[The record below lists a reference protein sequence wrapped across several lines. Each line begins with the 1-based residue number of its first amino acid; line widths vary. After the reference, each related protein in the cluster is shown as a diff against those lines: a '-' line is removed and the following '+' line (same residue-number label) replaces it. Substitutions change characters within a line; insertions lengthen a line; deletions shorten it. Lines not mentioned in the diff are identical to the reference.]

1 LYLSSLFSVYFFSI
15 APGKTIIKSDYT
27 DNGNNIDGVE
37 GATSKSATSYYTQTA
52 NNGLLCGQA
61 ICGQAIVSSYEN
73 SGLSNSRACF
83 CGDLFCGDTYCK
95 QGYTGA
101 YNLGRN
107 DVYVSYYDKNG
118 ELLKVRHATNR
129 ELSGTIGTA
138 DDYITV
144 TKTLSN
150 DKYTVTYVIGTT
162 KYEYN
167 YNRITGELLDS
178 TEYEGTTP
186 KIKFE
191 NTEYDSFGRNSAIKF
206 TIDNSKNLAYN
217 YTYKSDYIDT
227 VKSVTLPNGKTSTIK
242 TDGFGRLT
250 NRTVNTQAVFENE
263 YSYLN
268 NGLYTTPLISREVLK
283 AGNSSID
290 YRYTYDANNNITH
303 IRNAANSLIASYQYD
318 GLNRLIRENIVGGKT
333 TVYKYDKGG
342 NIQYKKRFD
351 YSSAAGSL
359 TTDLLNS
366 TSGSKITYAY
376 DPRNKDKL
384 LSCNGGMPLQYDD
397 YGNPLLWFKHGAS
410 SSPIYLLQW
419 GEVNQ
424 LNSIKDLGT
433 NKIYTYKYLWCSV
446 IKRMMEIK

>member
-1 LYLSSLFSVYFFSI
+1 MFILLYHSSLFSAYFFSI

-129 ELSGTIGTA
+129 ELSDTIGTA

-191 NTEYDSFGRNSAIKF
+191 NTEYDSFGRNSAIK
-206 TIDNSKNLAYN
+206 DS
-217 YTYKSDYIDT
+217 
-227 VKSVTLPNGKTSTIK
+227 VK
-242 TDGFGRLT
+242 FR
-250 NRTVNTQAVFENE
+250 
-263 YSYLN
+263 
-268 NGLYTTPLISREVLK
+268 
-283 AGNSSID
+283 
-290 YRYTYDANNNITH
+290 
-303 IRNAANSLIASYQYD
+303 
-318 GLNRLIRENIVGGKT
+318 
-333 TVYKYDKGG
+333 
-342 NIQYKKRFD
+342 
-351 YSSAAGSL
+351 
-359 TTDLLNS
+359 
-366 TSGSKITYAY
+366 
-376 DPRNKDKL
+376 
-384 LSCNGGMPLQYDD
+384 
-397 YGNPLLWFKHGAS
+397 
-410 SSPIYLLQW
+410 
-419 GEVNQ
+419 
-424 LNSIKDLGT
+424 
-433 NKIYTYKYLWCSV
+433 
-446 IKRMMEIK
+446 